1 MRMPGRWPDRLR
13 PDSPSGGP
21 AEGSPSAVRRSS
33 DGSGPVPPG
42 GGLPDRADSDPARY
56 DPLRSPRAA
65 SHRRGST
72 LTTTFRELGILSETA
87 EALEAVGIVNP
98 FPIQEMTLPVALTG
112 TDVIGQ
118 AKTGTGKTLGFGLPI
133 LERVTVPSDVEAG
146 RAKPERLTDAPQAL
160 VVVPT
165 RELCTQVTNDLL
177 TAGKVRNVRV
187 LAIYGGRA
195 YEPQVEALQKGVDVV
210 VGTPGRLLDLAGQ
223 RKLDLSHVKVLVLD
237 EADEML
243 DLGFLPDVEK
253 IMNMLPAKRQTMLFS
268 ATMPGAVIGLARRY
282 MSQPTHIRA
291 TSPDG
296 EGVTV
301 ANIKQHVYRAHS
313 MDKPE
318 LVSRILQAN
327 GRGLAMIFC
336 RTKRTAADIAEQL
349 ERRGF
354 ASGAVHGDLGQGAR
368 EQALRAFRNGKV
380 DVLVCTDVA
389 ARGIDVEGVTHVIN
403 YQSPEDEKTF
413 LHRVGRTGRA
423 GAKGTAV
430 TLVDWDDI
438 PRWQLINKAL
448 GLDFHEPVETYS
460 SSPHLYEELDI
471 PAGTKGILPRGERT
485 RAGLGAEELE
495 DLGEPG
501 GRRGRGPKAAER
513 TEERPERTRTPRQR
527 RRTRG
532 GGDAVDAPAP
542 SERTDAAQAAPAA
555 VPAGDEAR
563 TESGPRTPRRRRRT
577 RVGAQG
583 SVPVAQAAPVAVAE
597 APKAVETPRTEAPAP
612 APVVTETP
620 KAETPKA
627 DVPKAEAPKAE
638 APKVEERKAEEP
650 KAPRRRT
657 RAARPE
663 AVQAAPAVRTP
674 AAPAVQEPA
683 PVVRRRRAR
692 VRPAEETVFFQTP
705 ETAAAALRAQS
716 AVEAPKAE
724 APAAVEAPKAEE
736 PKRAPRRR
744 AAGKAVEAARAP
756 EAVESAV
763 TTVEPVAAPVAEP
776 VAVVTEAPA
785 EVPAPRRRRTARRP
799 AGSPVTAEAPAA
811 EPVAE
816 PVAAPV
822 VEEAPAPRR
831 RRAATRAAGSPAS
844 AEAAIIVVP
853 AVTPAPVAEGAPE
866 PAPRRR
872 RAVRKATASPVTAEV
887 PVAEAPAAGPV
898 VEEAAAPVVEPV
910 VEEAPKK
917 AAPRRRTAKKA
928 VAEAAPAAEAP
939 AAEEA
944 PKAPRRRAAKK
955 TVAAEAPDASEPQA
969 PKAPARRRTVK
980 KAVAEPAAEAVA
992 GDEEPKKAPR
1002 RRTTKKT
1009 AAPAEG

>member
-1 MRMPGRWPDRLR
+1 
-13 PDSPSGGP
+13 
-21 AEGSPSAVRRSS
+21 
-33 DGSGPVPPG
+33 
-42 GGLPDRADSDPARY
+42 
-56 DPLRSPRAA
+56 
-65 SHRRGST
+65 
-72 LTTTFRELGILSETA
+72 
-87 EALEAVGIVNP
+87 
-98 FPIQEMTLPVALTG
+98 MTLPVALSG

-118 AKTGTGKTLGFGLPI
+118 AKTGTGKTLGFGLPL
-133 LERVTVPSDVEAG
+133 LERVTVPADVEAG
-146 RAKPERLTDAPQAL
+146 RARPEQLTDAPQAL

-195 YEPQVEALQKGVDVV
+195 YEPQVEALRKGVDVI

-223 RKLDLSHVKVLVLD
+223 RKLDLSHVKALVLD

-301 ANIKQHVYRAHS
+301 ANIKQHVFRAHS

-318 LVSRILQAN
+318 MVSRILQAN

-349 ERRGF
+349 QRRGF

-423 GAKGTAV
+423 GNKGTAV

-471 PAGTKGILPRGERT
+471 PAGTKGVLPRAERT

-501 GRRGRGPKAAER
+501 GRRGKKAAPAV
-513 TEERPERTRTPRQR
+513 EESPVRTRTPRQR

-532 GGDAVDAPAP
+532 GSTLDETTAETTVVEA
-542 SERTDAAQAAPAA
+542 SAPAA
-555 VPAGDEAR
+555 APVVQEQPSE
-563 TESGPRTPRRRRRT
+563 TRTPRRRRRT
-577 RVGAQG
+577 RSSGSGAAPAAAAPATQA
-583 SVPVAQAAPVAVAE
+583 PAAQAAPVRQAAPVAAEQVEEAPRAPRRRRARIIRPEAETVTFQTPESVAAAAAAAAATTVVEAPVVVEEAPKVPRRRTARKATVAEAPAAVETPAVAETVEEAPKVPRRRTARKAAVAE
-597 APKAVETPRTEAPAP
+597 APAAVETPA
-612 APVVTETP
+612 V
-620 KAETPKA
+620 AET
-627 DVPKAEAPKAE
+627 
-638 APKVEERKAEEP
+638 VEEAP

-657 RAARPE
+657 ARKAA
-663 AVQAAPAVRTP
+663 V
-674 AAPAVQEPA
+674 
-683 PVVRRRRAR
+683 
-692 VRPAEETVFFQTP
+692 
-705 ETAAAALRAQS
+705 
-716 AVEAPKAE
+716 AE
-724 APAAVEAPKAEE
+724 APAAVETPA
-736 PKRAPRRR
+736 
-744 AAGKAVEAARAP
+744 
-756 EAVESAV
+756 
-763 TTVEPVAAPVAEP
+763 VAE
-776 VAVVTEAPA
+776 T
-785 EVPAPRRRRTARRP
+785 
-799 AGSPVTAEAPAA
+799 
-811 EPVAE
+811 
-816 PVAAPV
+816 
-822 VEEAPAPRR
+822 
-831 RRAATRAAGSPAS
+831 
-844 AEAAIIVVP
+844 
-853 AVTPAPVAEGAPE
+853 
-866 PAPRRR
+866 
-872 RAVRKATASPVTAEV
+872 
-887 PVAEAPAAGPV
+887 
-898 VEEAAAPVVEPV
+898 
-910 VEEAPKK
+910 VEEAPKAPRRRTTKK
-917 AAPRRRTAKKA
+917 AVAAAEAPDASEPKTTTRRRTVKKATAPVEAGASAEPAEAPKAPRRRTAKKA
-928 VAEAAPAAEAP
+928 AAQPE
-939 AAEEA
+939 
-944 PKAPRRRAAKK
+944 
-955 TVAAEAPDASEPQA
+955 S
-969 PKAPARRRTVK
+969 
-980 KAVAEPAAEAVA
+980 
-992 GDEEPKKAPR
+992 
-1002 RRTTKKT
+1002 
-1009 AAPAEG
+1009 